1 MENSR
6 GNVYDKS
13 SVETMDIVDDKGDPY
28 AIKQLVNLHTY
39 LEKNASPSII
49 EDNQINGLKDVLIR
63 TVQARPSRA
72 AAFKACVEESTARY
86 WRNKYQKDPDNTFS

>member
-63 TVQARPSRA
+63 TVQARPS
-72 AAFKACVEESTARY
+72 S
-86 WRNKYQKDPDNTFS
+86 N